1 MITTFTFDNKNSY
14 DDFKIYITERPNIPS
29 PKRRVTTVN
38 IPGKN
43 SSLRYDENTYEDI
56 TILVKC
62 SFKDNNTADKADEI
76 KGWLIGAGETELV
89 FSFQPGKKYIAQV
102 VNSID
107 FTQVF
112 HIFSEF
118 PIVFNCRPFKYSVD
132 NSSITINS
140 AGKITNPGT
149 IYSEPII
156 KVYGSGDISLSIG
169 SQIVQLI
176 GVENYVIMD
185 TTIQDCYD
193 ENGNNLN
200 DKMNSEFPVLNV
212 GDNNISWTGTVN
224 KLEITPNWRWI

>member
-62 SFKDNNTADKADEI
+62 SFKDNNTADKADDI

-89 FSFQPGKKYIAQV
+89 FSFQLGKKYIAQV

-200 DKMNSEFPVLNV
+200 DKMNSEFPALNV

-224 KLEITPNWRWI
+224 KLEITPNWRWL